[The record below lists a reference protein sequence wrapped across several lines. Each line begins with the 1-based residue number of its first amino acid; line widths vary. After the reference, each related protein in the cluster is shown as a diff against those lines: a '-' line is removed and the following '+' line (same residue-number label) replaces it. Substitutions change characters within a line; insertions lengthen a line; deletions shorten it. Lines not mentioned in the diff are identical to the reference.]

1 MTINLS
7 ANSPRVSY
15 TVSEGATTSSFTVS
29 FEFFAAAD
37 LNVYVDGATKV
48 LGSGSGQYAVSGGDG
63 STGAV
68 ALSVTGATGGS
79 TVVITRDIGLER
91 TTDFPSSG
99 SFQIGTLN
107 TELDRFVAIAADQKD
122 STDRSLRISD
132 FEVASS
138 TNLILPAV
146 AARASG
152 FLTFDSS
159 GNVSIS
165 TIENL
170 DLLNLEQ
177 LNLDNIT
184 IDGDT
189 VSTSSGNG
197 LALSSGDDLEFVVP
211 ASNARI
217 YFKRATATAI
227 DWSLAGS
234 SSSLRFINNQSSGV
248 FASITSTHL
257 TSSSSTLELRSEG
270 AGLTLNSGGGTIPLE
285 HDGTQRG
292 YLKLD
297 TAGTIKIYT
306 GTGTGTLSTTI
317 SGDDLTVV
325 GTLTAGSLVIGDAD
339 IAEVEFEMIDGIT
352 AGTVAAGKAVVVDA
366 NKDASSFRNLTA
378 TGAITGGSLVIGSAD
393 ISEAELETI
402 DGITAGTILA
412 SKAVVVDANKDI
424 SSFRNLTATGLISDT
439 LNVTGD
445 VLFEDTAV
453 GNSFVI
459 KNTSGSGGSAPD
471 LVLYR
476 RSSSLSNGDDLGRLT
491 FRGIDDGYTERDF
504 FSWQVELIEKA
515 ANTASAELHLNTH
528 VGGDGSSNK
537 VTFFSSGNIDTVGA
551 YSSKNATGGVLNLQ
565 SSDTTI
571 TSGSALGTIN
581 FSAPNEGSGTDAI
594 LVGASITALSEG
606 TFAAD
611 NNATELVFKTGA
623 SDSASEKMKLT
634 STGDLLL
641 ASSSIAYGTFTAGDA
656 ILKSPDQTRG
666 AILSIQTLHSSIDD
680 GDVLG
685 SIQFNAPDEGSDG
698 DSRLVGAAIE
708 AVAEG
713 AFTSTANPTEILF
726 KTGASEAAT
735 TKMTLSSLGNL
746 TLTSTTAS
754 TSSTTG
760 SLIVGGGVGIAADL
774 FVGDDFDVAGD
785 AVIDLTC
792 LVTGVLTTTAATV
805 FNGGFAS
812 NAPST
817 ITTAD
822 NLDQLNIIST
832 DADANSGPGISL
844 YRNSGSPAD
853 NDGLGKIAFHF
864 EDDGDNKVRGGGI
877 FTTLLDASDGTE
889 DVSMILETMIAGAE
903 GQRISMLPTEIVIND
918 SSIDLDFRVESNLD
932 THALFVDG
940 AQSGAVGIGV
950 TPEIWSSS
958 LDFLQI
964 GTAASFWG
972 STNTSVAVVQSN
984 AYFNAS
990 DTYKYINTDQA
1001 AQYIQVDG
1009 THVFSS
1015 AVSGSADATVTFVE
1029 SLKIDASSNILIAS
1043 TGGTLSTATAGTS
1056 NLRLGVNAGNSIL
1069 SGGNQNVLLGDEAG
1083 TAITLGDENVF
1094 VGFQSGDAL
1103 VDGTFNVAIGSNSLT
1118 ADTKGKKSV
1127 AVGTN
1132 ALSTQNFTSL
1142 TDTFNTAVGHS
1153 AGTGVTSGINNT
1165 LIGALAGAALTTA
1178 TKNTHVGYSAG
1189 GVGVITGTRN
1199 CTLGHEAGKALTSG
1213 ASNVYIGA
1221 FTGKAETTGTA
1232 NTAIG
1237 DAAYITEA
1245 DGDENTAIGSQ
1256 ALKLNQ
1262 SASNENTMIGSKAGF
1277 GNGSSATTFGGC
1289 TFVGRNTGNSGRSST
1304 FATLVGRNVDQS
1316 GAAVNAEIVLGSNV
1330 VGGGANTVRVGTAA
1344 GNATIDCDGSDTSW
1358 AASSDSRLKTDVA
1371 TCAVGL
1377 DFIKDLRPITFKWNT
1392 KDAVANTLPQYDADK
1407 SEPVYGSGQ
1416 IQHGFLAQEVKTA
1429 IDAHSGLKN
1438 GFTMWSE
1445 DPNGTQQVAPA
1456 ALIPM
1461 LVKAIQE
1468 LEARIAVLEG

>member
-1 MTINLS
+1 MASTFVNDLRLEEIGSGEQSGTWGDTTNTNLELIAEAFAFGTEAITTNADTHTTTI
-7 ANSPRVSY
+7 A
-15 TVSEGATTSSFTVS
+15 
-29 FEFFAAAD
+29 
-37 LNVYVDGATKV
+37 DGATDPGRSLFLKYTGTLDSACTITIGPNTV
-48 LGSGSGQYAVSGGDG
+48 SKLWFIENGTSGSQNIIISQGSGA
-63 STGAV
+63 
-68 ALSVTGATGGS
+68 
-79 TVVITRDIGLER
+79 
-91 TTDFPSSG
+91 
-99 SFQIGTLN
+99 
-107 TELDRFVAIAADQKD
+107 
-122 STDRSLRISD
+122 
-132 FEVASS
+132 
-138 TNLILPAV
+138 
-146 AARASG
+146 
-152 FLTFDSS
+152 
-159 GNVSIS
+159 
-165 TIENL
+165 
-170 DLLNLEQ
+170 
-177 LNLDNIT
+177 NIT
-184 IDGDT
+184 IPAGQTKAIYSNGAGSGAAMVDAFATLNVVDLLVDDDLTVTDDVAIGGLATVGGTLGVTGIATFTDDIIIGDGKTIGSASD
-189 VSTSSGNG
+189 VDAMSISSGGVVNFSARPTFAASLTIQDG
-197 LALSSGDDLEFVVP
+197 GSLGSASDLNAMTISSGGVV
-211 ASNARI
+211 AV
-217 YFKRATATAI
+217 TATTA
-227 DWSLAGS
+227 
-234 SSSLRFINNQSSGV
+234 
-248 FASITSTHL
+248 
-257 TSSSSTLELRSEG
+257 SSSST
-270 AGLTLNSGGGTIPLE
+270 
-285 HDGTQRG
+285 
-292 YLKLD
+292 
-297 TAGTIKIYT
+297 
-306 GTGTGTLSTTI
+306 
-317 SGDDLTVV
+317 
-325 GTLTAGSLVIGDAD
+325 
-339 IAEVEFEMIDGIT
+339 
-352 AGTVAAGKAVVVDA
+352 
-366 NKDASSFRNLTA
+366 
-378 TGAITGGSLVIGSAD
+378 TGA
-393 ISEAELETI
+393 
-402 DGITAGTILA
+402 
-412 SKAVVVDANKDI
+412 
-424 SSFRNLTATGLISDT
+424 LT
-439 LNVTGD
+439 
-445 VLFEDTAV
+445 
-453 GNSFVI
+453 
-459 KNTSGSGGSAPD
+459 
-471 LVLYR
+471 
-476 RSSSLSNGDDLGRLT
+476 
-491 FRGIDDGYTERDF
+491 
-504 FSWQVELIEKA
+504 
-515 ANTASAELHLNTH
+515 
-528 VGGDGSSNK
+528 
-537 VTFFSSGNIDTVGA
+537 
-551 YSSKNATGGVLNLQ
+551 
-565 SSDTTI
+565 
-571 TSGSALGTIN
+571 
-581 FSAPNEGSGTDAI
+581 
-594 LVGASITALSEG
+594 
-606 TFAAD
+606 
-611 NNATELVFKTGA
+611 
-623 SDSASEKMKLT
+623 
-634 STGDLLL
+634 
-641 ASSSIAYGTFTAGDA
+641 
-656 ILKSPDQTRG
+656 
-666 AILSIQTLHSSIDD
+666 
-680 GDVLG
+680 
-685 SIQFNAPDEGSDG
+685 
-698 DSRLVGAAIE
+698 
-708 AVAEG
+708 
-713 AFTSTANPTEILF
+713 
-726 KTGASEAAT
+726 
-735 TKMTLSSLGNL
+735 
-746 TLTSTTAS
+746 
-754 TSSTTG
+754 
-760 SLIVGGGVGIAADL
+760 VGGGLGVAADL

-1213 ASNVYIGA
+1213 SSNVYIGA
-1221 FTGKAETTGTA
+1221 FTGLGEQSGTA